1 MADKTYMEKSTIEWM
16 NCDPDKLYKDLN
28 PEKAEVLL
36 RDENDLGEEN
46 LKKLKKIK
54 EVIIENEFVNLSD
67 EDVLSDI
74 KLLKENVPNYLTP
87 LEKVRWLYIN
97 MGKLF
102 SYDYRVAND
111 PRYGYGKKINT
122 KESINRY
129 QTCVQI
135 SEILNKVFNGELD
148 EEDFPIDGVKSKTIK
163 RVLRESRGQY
173 GEDHVANE
181 VIIDNDGEKL
191 RLMLDLTL
199 DLYLIQSD
207 CHTKHFGYEDDGTGY
222 DIISKVEDIE
232 MDKKLGLVMDE
243 NDYTDAKINRAKEL
257 IKVSSSKFEH
267 SKDIIEYKVKLI
279 NQLVKKFSGY
289 NEGKLY
295 LDMLFKEL
303 LKEYYKEFNLYYNK
317 EGEVNLKTV
326 YVIIS
331 GDYEK
336 WIMYSNRLGLVSTN
350 QESLK
355 NMLEGD
361 WQTNSGSLI
370 ELVQGTKQKRY

>member
-1 MADKTYMEKSTIEWM
+1 MADKTYMEKSTVDWM

-36 RDENDLGEEN
+36 KDENDLGEES
-46 LKKLKKIK
+46 LERLKKIK
-54 EVIIENEFVNLSD
+54 REIIENEFVNLSD

-74 KLLKENVPNYLTP
+74 KLLKENIPKELTP

-97 MGKLF
+97 IGKLF

-111 PRYGYGKKINT
+111 PKYGYGKKINT
-122 KESINRY
+122 NEFINRY

-148 EEDFPIDGVKSKTIK
+148 DEDFPIEGVESKTIK
-163 RVLRESRGQY
+163 RILMESRGQY

-181 VIIDNDGEKL
+181 VIVDSTEGKI

-207 CHTKHFGYEDDGTGY
+207 CYTKHFGYEDDGTGY

-232 MDKKLGLVMDE
+232 MDKKLGFVMDE
-243 NDYTDAKINRAKEL
+243 NDYTDTRINNAKEL
-257 IKVSSSKFEH
+257 IKEYSKTFGSSKDFV
-267 SKDIIEYKVKLI
+267 EYKVKLI
-279 NQLVKKFSGY
+279 NQLTKKFVGY

-295 LDMLFKEL
+295 LDMLLKKL

-326 YVIIS
+326 YAIIS

-336 WIMYSNRLGLVSTN
+336 WIMYSNRLGLVSTS
-350 QESLK
+350 QESLR

-361 WQTNSGSLI
+361 WQTNSSSLL
-370 ELVQGTKQKRY
+370 ELVKNEKKY

>member
-1 MADKTYMEKSTIEWM
+1 MADKTYMEKSTVDWM

-36 RDENDLGEEN
+36 KDENDLGEES
-46 LKKLKKIK
+46 LERLKKIK
-54 EVIIENEFVNLSD
+54 REIIENEFVNLSD

-74 KLLKENVPNYLTP
+74 KLLKENIPKELTP

-97 MGKLF
+97 IGKLF

-111 PRYGYGKKINT
+111 PKYGYGKKINT
-122 KESINRY
+122 NEFINRY

-148 EEDFPIDGVKSKTIK
+148 DEDFPIEGVESKTIK
-163 RVLRESRGQY
+163 RILMESRGQY

-181 VIIDNDGEKL
+181 VIVDSTEGKI

-207 CHTKHFGYEDDGTGY
+207 CYTKHFGYEDDGTGY

-232 MDKKLGLVMDE
+232 MDKKLGFVMDE
-243 NDYTDAKINRAKEL
+243 NDYTDTRINNAKEL
-257 IKVSSSKFEH
+257 IKEYSKTFGSSKDFV
-267 SKDIIEYKVKLI
+267 EYKVKLI
-279 NQLVKKFSGY
+279 NQLTKKFVGY

-295 LDMLFKEL
+295 LDMLLKKL

-326 YVIIS
+326 YAIIS
-331 GDYEK
+331 DDYEK
-336 WIMYSNRLGLVSTN
+336 WIMYSNRLGLVSTS
-350 QESLK
+350 QESLR

-361 WQTNSGSLI
+361 WQTNSSSLL
-370 ELVQGTKQKRY
+370 ELVKNEKKY

>member
-1 MADKTYMEKSTIEWM
+1 MADKSYMEKSTVDWM

-28 PEKAEVLL
+28 PERAEVLL
-36 RDENDLGEEN
+36 KDDNDLGEES
-46 LKKLKKIK
+46 LEKLKKIK
-54 EVIIENEFVNLSD
+54 REIIENEFVNLSD

-74 KLLKENVPNYLTP
+74 KLLKENIPNDLTP

-97 MGKLF
+97 IGKLF

-111 PRYGYGKKINT
+111 PKYGYGKKINT
-122 KESINRY
+122 NEYINRY

-135 SEILNKVFNGELD
+135 SEILNKVFNGDLD
-148 EEDFPIDGVKSKTIK
+148 DEDFPIEGVESKTIK
-163 RVLRESRGQY
+163 RILMESRGQY

-181 VIIDNDGEKL
+181 VIVDSTEGKL

-199 DLYLIQSD
+199 DLFLIQSD
-207 CHTKHFGYEDDGTGY
+207 CYTKHFGYEDDGTGY
-222 DIISKVEDIE
+222 DIISKVEDVE
-232 MDKKLGLVMDE
+232 MDKKLGFVIDE
-243 NDYTDAKINRAKEL
+243 SDYTDTRINNAKEL
-257 IKVSSSKFEH
+257 IKEYSKNFESSKDFV
-267 SKDIIEYKVKLI
+267 EYKVKLI
-279 NQLVKKFSGY
+279 NQLTKKFVGY

-295 LDMLFKEL
+295 LDMLLKKL

-326 YVIIS
+326 YAIIS

-336 WIMYSNRLGLVSTN
+336 WIMYSNRLGLVSTS
-350 QESLK
+350 QESLR

-361 WQTNSGSLI
+361 WQTNSSSLL
-370 ELVQGTKQKRY
+370 ELVKNEKKY